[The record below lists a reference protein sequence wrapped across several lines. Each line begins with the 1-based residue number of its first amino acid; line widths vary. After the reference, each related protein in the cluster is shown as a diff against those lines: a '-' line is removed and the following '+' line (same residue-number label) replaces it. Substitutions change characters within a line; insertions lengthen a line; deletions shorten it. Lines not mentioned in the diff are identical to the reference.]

1 MRGEPRPAT
10 QVKPGLR
17 RSASSPQ
24 PAGRC
29 SARPGTDT
37 PLHTGEGE
45 QMHSV
50 PHPVECAFQQA
61 EKKAETSQQSRR
73 LIRGRGALKKDK
85 TGQGRS
91 PSRATSTNDHE
102 PGA

>member
-1 MRGEPRPAT
+1 MRGELRPAT

-17 RSASSPQ
+17 RPASSPE
-24 PAGRC
+24 PAGWC

-37 PLHTGEGE
+37 ALHTGEGE
-45 QMHSV
+45 QMHSI

-61 EKKAETSQQSRR
+61 EKKTEISRQSRR

-91 PSRATSTNDHE
+91 SSWATATNDHE